1 MKGKKKGFFFCF
13 IFLSKRELFNCRILC
28 PCVELYS
35 RMYPDHY
42 IIIIERKRIEHTNLL
57 LVSVLF
63 CIQFIWEIVLTL
75 FVQLKH
81 LFKKKDTH
89 THVPVSS
96 FSHFFNWKKQ
106 QNTVIT
112 TLVPSNFFWS
122 FDPPLHFTWSYYYY
136 YCYIPFSGNTRLQQ
150 HFRVSVRIYF
160 YRYL

>member
-42 IIIIERKRIEHTNLL
+42 ITIIERKRKEHTNLL

-81 LFKKKDTH
+81 LFKKRYTH
-89 THVPVSS
+89 SCTGLIFLP
-96 FSHFFNWKKQ
+96 FFQLEK
-106 QNTVIT
+106 T
-112 TLVPSNFFWS
+112 TK
-122 FDPPLHFTWSYYYY
+122 
-136 YCYIPFSGNTRLQQ
+136 YCYNYSSPVKFLLIIRSSVAFHLILLLLLLLYTLLWQYTIATTFS
-150 HFRVSVRIYF
+150 RVGSNLF
-160 YRYL
+160 L